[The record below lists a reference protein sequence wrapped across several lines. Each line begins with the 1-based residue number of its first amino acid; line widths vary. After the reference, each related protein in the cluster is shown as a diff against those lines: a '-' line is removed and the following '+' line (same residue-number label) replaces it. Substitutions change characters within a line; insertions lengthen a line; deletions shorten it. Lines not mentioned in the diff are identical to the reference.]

1 MTTGEERKINYQRLV
16 KAIENHLR
24 DYNIGSVISEVGYAL
39 MVYGIYFHVD
49 PFDVVLAYCDSAF
62 HGIVVTF
69 VLKTGVAVK
78 VKIQGDEKLEYV
90 NVVDVWYVTE

>member
-1 MTTGEERKINYQRLV
+1 MTQEERKINYQRLV
-16 KAIENHLR
+16 KNIENHLR

-49 PFDVVLAYCDSAF
+49 PFDVVLAYTDTAF
-62 HGIVVTF
+62 HGIVLTL
-69 VLKTGVAVK
+69 VLKSGLAIK
-78 VKIQGDEKLEYV
+78 IKIQGDEKLEYV